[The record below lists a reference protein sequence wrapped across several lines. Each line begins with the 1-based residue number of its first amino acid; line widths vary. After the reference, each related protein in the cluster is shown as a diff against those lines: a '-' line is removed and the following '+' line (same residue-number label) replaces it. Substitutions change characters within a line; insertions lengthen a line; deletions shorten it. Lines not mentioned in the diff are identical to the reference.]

1 MRLLKCLVSL
11 IVSST
16 KYALRCVMSGSH
28 CDIAQ
33 YQYSS
38 HGAIKQVTFNVVHFS
53 DLSEAQQQMY
63 SDASD
68 TFCTV
73 HPCPAE

>member
-1 MRLLKCLVSL
+1 
-11 IVSST
+11 
-16 KYALRCVMSGSH
+16 MSGSH

>member
-1 MRLLKCLVSL
+1 
-11 IVSST
+11 
-16 KYALRCVMSGSH
+16 MSGSH

-38 HGAIKQVTFNVVHFS
+38 HGAIKQLTFNVVYFS
-53 DLSEAQQQMY
+53 DLTKAQQQMY

-68 TFCTV
+68 TFGMV
-73 HPCPAE
+73 RPCRAE